1 MARKRPKKTA
11 RKASSRSPSRPARPR
26 AGKAK
31 GRPKAQPPAAGGA
44 GELLTMD
51 QAIAALKTTRP
62 TFYRWVRSGKVKGMK
77 VGRQW
82 RFTRQ
87 DIEMFLKGQEPQI
100 ELRADIG
107 PLYETLRGRL
117 AALGG
122 EDPSGPDDSPV
133 ARTVAA
139 LIGLGVRMRA
149 TDIHLEPYESHAVG
163 RLRVDGL
170 LHEVARFDLRLL
182 PAIVEQIKRLAACD
196 VREKAL
202 PQDGRIRL
210 SLTDGGRRR
219 DLDIRV
225 CCVPATTGE
234 AVTARILQRDEV
246 FLSLERIDHAPADR
260 RRLMRALNLPWGLI
274 VISGPTGSG
283 KTTVLYS
290 CLMELVSPERKIMSV
305 EDPVEYLLPGVVQV
319 GIRPAQGLTFPRAI
333 RSVLRSDPNVIMVG
347 EVRNREIL
355 ELCMQSALT
364 GHLVLTTLHTD
375 DAAQALKRMVDIGPP
390 PFLVADA
397 TKLVGAQRLVR
408 ALCPDCAAPSEPSAG
423 ALAEAER
430 IARAGGLAWDGLPQ
444 AFRKPVGCPRCAQT
458 GFRGRTLLA
467 EMLEVTPRI
476 ASALRDDAPVDDL
489 RAIAV
494 AEGMTTLAAD
504 GVRRAAEGQTTLE
517 EAFRVLHLR

>member
-1 MARKRPKKTA
+1 MARKHPKRTT
-11 RKASSRSPSRPARPR
+11 RKVSRRSAARPQ
-26 AGKAK
+26 AAKAK
-31 GRPKAQPPAAGGA
+31 AKSRAKPQGAPAAGK
-44 GELLTMD
+44 ELLTMD
-51 QAIAALKTTRP
+51 QAVAALKTTRP
-62 TFYRWVRSGKVKGMK
+62 TFYRWVRSGKIKGMK

-87 DIEMFLKGQEPQI
+87 DIERFLTGQEPRI

-107 PLYETLRGRL
+107 PLCTALRDRL
-117 AALGG
+117 TALGG
-122 EDPSGPDDSPV
+122 QDPSRPTDGPV

-149 TDIHLEPYESHAVG
+149 SDIHLEPYEDHAAARV
-163 RLRVDGL
+163 RVDGV

-182 PAIVEQIKRLAACD
+182 PALVEQIKRLAACD
-196 VREKAL
+196 VRQKTL

-210 SLTDGGRRR
+210 SLTDDGRVR
-219 DLDIRV
+219 DLDLRV
-225 CCVPATTGE
+225 CFVPAITGE

-246 FLSLERIDHAPADR
+246 FLDLGQIDHAPADR
-260 RRLMRALNLPWGLI
+260 QRLMRALNLPWGLI
-274 VISGPTGSG
+274 VLSGPTGSG

-290 CLMELVSPERKIMSV
+290 CLLELAKPDRKIMSV
-305 EDPVEYLLPGVVQV
+305 ESPVEYLLPGVVQV
-319 GIRPAQGLTFPRAI
+319 EIRPAAGLTFPRAI
-333 RSVLRSDPNVIMVG
+333 RSLLRSAPNAIMVG
-347 EVRNREIL
+347 EIRDNEIL
-355 ELCMQSALT
+355 QLCMQSALT

-375 DAAQALKRMVDIGPP
+375 DAAQALKRMVDIGAP

-408 ALCPDCAAPSEPSAG
+408 TLCGDCAAAAEPSAG

-430 IARAGGLAWDGLPQ
+430 IARAGGLAWDALPR

-467 EMLEVTPRI
+467 EMLEVTPPI
-476 ASALRDDAPVDDL
+476 AAALRDEASVDDL

-494 AEGMTTLAAD
+494 AEGMTTLAAE

-517 EAFRVLHLR
+517 EVFRVLHLH